1 MQYLKSFRFSGLV
14 FVLALLLAA
23 CGGSSEPTFQ
33 GWVEADLI
41 FVSPYEMGRVE
52 TLAVREGDTVKVG
65 APLFTVDADLQQAD
79 VAVQQATV
87 TNARREYERAKSLRE
102 SATGTQKALDD
113 AEAALRSAE
122 ARLASTQARLARRQV
137 FSPAD
142 GTIQQIYYRPGETV
156 PAGRPVLALLP
167 PGNIKLR
174 FFVSEAMLPKVALGD
189 NVRVSCDGCRNDL
202 AARVSFISRS
212 SEFTPPVI
220 YSLEE
225 RNKLV
230 FMVEALPQTPERLR
244 VGQPVTV
251 TLAPKERFKEP
262 PK

>member
-1 MQYLKSFRFSGLV
+1 MIARYAFIA
-14 FVLALLLAA
+14 FVASTLLAA
-23 CGGSSEPTFQ
+23 CGSSSDPAFQ

-52 TLAVREGDTVKVG
+52 TLTVREGDIVAAG

-79 VAVQQATV
+79 VAVQQAAV
-87 TNARREYERAKSLRE
+87 TNARHEYERAKVLRE

-122 ARLASTQARLARRQV
+122 ARLASSQTRLTRRQV
-137 FSPAD
+137 FSPVS

-174 FFVSEAMLPKVALGD
+174 FFIPEAALSKIALGD
-189 NVRVSCDGCRNDL
+189 TVRVRCDGCSEDIL
-202 AARVSFISRS
+202 ARVSFISRS

-220 YSLEE
+220 YSQEE
-225 RNKLV
+225 RHKLV
-230 FMVEALPQTPERLR
+230 YLIEARTERTDNLR
-244 VGQPVTV
+244 IGQPITIIPE
-251 TLAPKERFKEP
+251 AKR
-262 PK
+262 

>member
-1 MQYLKSFRFSGLV
+1 MISRRTV
-14 FVLALLLAA
+14 FALAAALALAA
-23 CGGSSEPTFQ
+23 CNESNNQTFQ

-52 TLAVREGDTVKVG
+52 TLSVREGDVVALG

-79 VAVQQATV
+79 VAVQQAAV
-87 TNARREYERAKSLRE
+87 TNARHEYERAKVLRE

-122 ARLASTQARLARRQV
+122 ARLASSQARLVRRQV
-137 FSPAD
+137 FSPTD
-142 GTIQQIYYRPGETV
+142 GTIQQIYFRPGETV
-156 PAGRPVLALLP
+156 PASRPVLALLP

-174 FFVSEAMLPKVALGD
+174 FFLPEAELPKIALGD
-189 NVRVSCDGCRNDL
+189 PVRVSCDGCGEKL
-202 AARVSFISRS
+202 SARVSFISRT

-230 FMVEALPQTPERLR
+230 FLIEARTDRTDNLR
-244 VGQPVTV
+244 VGQPISV
-251 TLAPKERFKEP
+251 TLESKQ
-262 PK
+262 

>member
-1 MQYLKSFRFSGLV
+1 MIARRIFIALATGLM
-14 FVLALLLAA
+14 LAA
-23 CGGSSEPTFQ
+23 CANSNDQTFQ

-52 TLAVREGDTVKVG
+52 TLAVREGDTVAAG
-65 APLFTVDADLQQAD
+65 MPLFTVDADIQQAD
-79 VAVQQATV
+79 VEVQKATV
-87 TNARREYERAKSLRE
+87 TNARIEFDRAQSLRQ
-102 SATGTQKALDD
+102 SGTGTQKALDD

-122 ARLASTQARLARRQV
+122 ARLASSQARLTRRQV
-137 FSPAD
+137 FSPSA
-142 GTIQQIYYRPGETV
+142 GTVQQIYYRPGETV

-174 FFVSEAMLPKVALGD
+174 FFVSEADLPKVALGD
-189 NVRVSCDGCRNDL
+189 NVRVSCDGCRGDL
-202 AARVSFISRS
+202 TARVSFISRS

-230 FMVEALPQTPERLR
+230 FMIEARPDQPERLR
-244 VGQPVTV
+244 VGQPVSVMLTS
-251 TLAPKERFKEP
+251 PGQGQ
-262 PK
+262 

>member
-1 MQYLKSFRFSGLV
+1 MKAFCLPAM
-14 FVLALLLAA
+14 LAAILGLAA
-23 CGGSSEPTFQ
+23 CGGTNERVFQ

-41 FVSPYEMGRVE
+41 FVSPYEMGRIE
-52 TLAVREGDTVKVG
+52 TLSVREGDTVAAG
-65 APLFTVDADLQQAD
+65 AALFALDADLQQAD
-79 VAVQQATV
+79 VAVQQAAV
-87 TNARREYERAKSLRE
+87 INAQHDYERAKALRE

-113 AEAALRSAE
+113 AIAALRSAE
-122 ARLASTQARLARRQV
+122 ARLASAQARLVRRQV
-137 FSPAD
+137 FSPVS
-142 GTIQQIYYRPGETV
+142 GTVQQIYFRPGETV

-174 FFVSEAMLPKVALGD
+174 FFVPEPVLPKVALGQPVQVD
-189 NVRVSCDGCRNDL
+189 CDGCPKDL
-202 AARVSFISRS
+202 TARVSFISRS

-230 FMVEALPQTPERLR
+230 YLIEARTEKTENLR

-251 TLAPKERFKEP
+251 TLGGKL
-262 PK
+262 

>member
-1 MQYLKSFRFSGLV
+1 MSARRIIAAAG
-14 FVLALLLAA
+14 LALALAA
-23 CGGSSEPTFQ
+23 CGNSNNNTFQ

-52 TLAVREGDTVKVG
+52 TLSVREGDVVAAG
-65 APLFTVDADLQQAD
+65 APLFTVDADIQQAD
-79 VAVQQATV
+79 VEVQKAAV
-87 TNARREYERAKSLRE
+87 TNARIEFERAKALRA
-102 SATGTQKALDD
+102 SGTGTQKALDD

-122 ARLASTQARLARRQV
+122 ARLASSESRLTRRQV
-137 FSPAD
+137 FSSQA

-167 PGNIKLR
+167 PGNVKLR
-174 FFVSEAMLPKVALGD
+174 FFVSEAVLPKIAIGD
-189 NVRVSCDGCRNDL
+189 TVQVHCDGCAKDIS
-202 AARVSFISRS
+202 ARVSFISRS

-230 FMVEALPQTPERLR
+230 YLIEARTEQTQNLR
-244 VGQPVTV
+244 VGQPISVA
-251 TLAPKERFKEP
+251 LEKKQ
-262 PK
+262 